1 MGTDFRQKR
10 SDRKSLEHGARFRIR
25 AALSSVAIGGVA
37 AVLLAA
43 GIPAL
48 GQDKPESILPPGFGD
63 PVATPTPAPARTAAP
78 NPAATAVGAP
88 ISDAG
93 TPTPVASGTPD
104 AIPTPDAAALARYE
118 MPEYARRS
126 IALVGAAGPGDGALG
141 VDAFGETQGHYL
153 EMLMRRLD
161 APVASRW
168 LSIALR
174 RALMAKVH
182 TPRDVN
188 GADFAAERAWLLLRM
203 GESVA
208 ARAVAQS
215 VDTEDYT
222 PKLYQIAMQAALA
235 TGDPAGLCPLAD
247 SAVTVSPER
256 GWVLAQAMCAGL
268 AGEPAKAQLLITA
281 ARKTGVAGGVDLLL
295 AQKVA
300 GAGSQG
306 RQAVT
311 IEWDGV
317 DRLTAWRYG
326 LATATG
332 VQIPDNL
339 LATVQPNVQSWRAQ
353 SPALEPRLRADAA
366 DQAAVRGVLSNAALV
381 DLYGA
386 IEAGDEQSTDENGT
400 ARDLRTAY
408 TGADWPTRLD
418 ALKQLWDEP
427 TTPDGRFARLI
438 LTARA
443 AARVPVDVEQPDIDR
458 LVASMLTAGLDRT
471 ALRWRAKAPKGSDA
485 WAMLALADPDR
496 VTFSYADVQGYSG
509 TNDPEGLKRRM
520 LFAGLAGLN
529 RLSAADVQRGAGAL
543 DVRIGSETTWTRA
556 IGRAAL
562 AHQPGTVVLLAGI
575 GMQTRLWHG
584 VSPAT
589 LYHVVAALRAVGQE
603 SAARMVAAEA
613 IARL

>member
-1 MGTDFRQKR
+1 
-10 SDRKSLEHGARFRIR
+10 
-25 AALSSVAIGGVA
+25 
-37 AVLLAA
+37 
-43 GIPAL
+43 
-48 GQDKPESILPPGFGD
+48 
-63 PVATPTPAPARTAAP
+63 
-78 NPAATAVGAP
+78 
-88 ISDAG
+88 
-93 TPTPVASGTPD
+93 
-104 AIPTPDAAALARYE
+104 
-118 MPEYARRS
+118 
-126 IALVGAAGPGDGALG
+126 
-141 VDAFGETQGHYL
+141 
-153 EMLMRRLD
+153 MRRLD

-182 TPRDVN
+182 TPQGVN

-208 ARAVAQS
+208 ARAVVQS

-235 TGDPAGLCPLAD
+235 TGDPAELCPLAD
-247 SAVTVSPER
+247 AAVTVSPER

-268 AGEPAKAQLLITA
+268 AGQPAKAQQLITA

-332 VQIPDNL
+332 VAIPDNL
-339 LATVQPNVQSWRAQ
+339 LATVQSNVQSWRAQ
-353 SPALEPRLRADAA
+353 SPVLEPRSRAGAA

-386 IEAGDEQSTDENGT
+386 IDAGDDQSTAENGT

-427 TTPDGRFARLI
+427 ATPDGRFARLI

-443 AARVPVDVEQPDIDR
+443 AARVPVDVEQPDMRPARRLDADGRIGPDGATLARKGAEGRRRLGDACTRRSRSGDLQLFRCEGIFGGERSRGPQAPDALCRSGRVESTIGRRCRTRCRRARRPDR
-458 LVASMLTAGLDRT
+458 LR
-471 ALRWRAKAPKGSDA
+471 
-485 WAMLALADPDR
+485 
-496 VTFSYADVQGYSG
+496 
-509 TNDPEGLKRRM
+509 E
-520 LFAGLAGLN
+520 
-529 RLSAADVQRGAGAL
+529 
-543 DVRIGSETTWTRA
+543 
-556 IGRAAL
+556 
-562 AHQPGTVVLLAGI
+562 
-575 GMQTRLWHG
+575 
-584 VSPAT
+584 
-589 LYHVVAALRAVGQE
+589 
-603 SAARMVAAEA
+603 
-613 IARL
+613 

>member
-1 MGTDFRQKR
+1 VGTGFRQKR
-10 SDRKSLEHGARFRIR
+10 CDNKSLEQRARFRLR
-25 AALSSVAIGGVA
+25 ARYSSVALGAVA
-37 AVLLAA
+37 SVLLAA

-78 NPAATAVGAP
+78 NPAATAVAAP
-88 ISDAG
+88 IAEGG
-93 TPTPVASGTPD
+93 TPTPVASETPV
-104 AIPTPDAAALARYE
+104 ALPTPDAAALARYE

-126 IALVGAAGPGDGALG
+126 ISLIGVAGPGEGALG
-141 VDAFGETQGHYL
+141 VDAFGRAQGHYL

-161 APVASRW
+161 APIASRW

-174 RALMAKVH
+174 RALMAKVA
-182 TPRDVN
+182 TPHGVN

-208 ARAVAQS
+208 ARAVVQS
-215 VDTEDYT
+215 VDSEDYT

-235 TGDPAGLCPLAD
+235 TGDPAALCPLAD
-247 SAVTVSPER
+247 AAVTALPER

-268 AGEPAKAQLLITA
+268 AGQPAKAQPLITA
-281 ARKTGVAGGVDLLL
+281 ARKTGLARGVDLLL

-306 RQAVT
+306 QQAVT

-317 DRLTAWRYG
+317 DQLTAWRYG

-332 VQIPDNL
+332 VEIPDTL

-353 SPALEPRLRADAA
+353 SPALDPRLRAAAA
-366 DQAAVRGVLSNAALV
+366 DQAAVRGVFSNAALV

-386 IEAGDEQSTDENGT
+386 IDANDDQSTAENGT

-443 AARVPVDVEQPDIDR
+443 AARVPVQVEQPDIDR

-471 ALRWRAKAPKGSDA
+471 ALRWRTKAPKGGDA

-496 VTFSYADVQGYSG
+496 VTFSYSDVKGYSG
-509 TNDPEGLKRRM
+509 ANDPEGLKRRM

-529 RLSAADVQRGAGAL
+529 RLSAADVERGASAL
-543 DVRIGSETTWTRA
+543 DVRIGAENSWTRA

-562 AHQPGTVVLLAGI
+562 SHQPGTVVLLASI

-584 VSPAT
+584 VSPEA
-589 LYHVVAALRAVGQE
+589 LYHVVAALRAVGME
-603 SAARMVAAEA
+603 SAARMIAAEA